1 MEKLRCQ
8 VSLGQRRGRQN
19 SDDRQQRGDS
29 RVLAVANLNFHELL
43 HAIVHRL
50 GLRGLRSVKRAASA
64 KDVTD

>member
-1 MEKLRCQ
+1 VKKSRCH

-29 RVLAVANLNFHELL
+29 RVLAVANLNFHDLL
-43 HAIVHRL
+43 YTIVYRP
-50 GLRGLRSVKRAASA
+50 GLRGLRSA